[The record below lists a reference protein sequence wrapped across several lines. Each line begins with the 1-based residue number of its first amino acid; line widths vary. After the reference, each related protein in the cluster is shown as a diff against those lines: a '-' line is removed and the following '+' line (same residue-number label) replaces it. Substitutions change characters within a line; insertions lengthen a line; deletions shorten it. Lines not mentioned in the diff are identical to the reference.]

1 MGEHIQYNPELIRLG
16 NTIDGIIKPELSLLR
31 EYPYLRDVGNGT
43 LYLGVTY
50 FGPNTEENIK
60 DEWEK
65 YKKRLAKGALLSARQ
80 PQGGIGIIVSAWD
93 QELQGNMWECIVEGI
108 QPNFKLRFSDGRYGI
123 SSTYQQVPSDFQV
136 TDTMLGDCEKAF
148 SKEPLV
154 RPNRLMTD
162 DEYDEWLRIAESLPR
177 KKVYRVQEARGYQEY
192 RSFVNQYGQIGIE
205 RRPKF
210 GLGGDAV
217 ETQMPMMVGFRDLS
231 AGATICKVTT
241 YVHNPG
247 EKPIEP
253 VINFEHGLGEIQRV
267 AKGEQTS
274 LQ

>member
-1 MGEHIQYNPELIRLG
+1 MKIALDSQE
-16 NTIDGIIKPELSLLR
+16 DGVAIAAPQIGVSLR
-31 EYPYLRDVGNGT
+31 IFV
-43 LYLGVTY
+43 VS
-50 FGPNTEENIK
+50 
-60 DEWEK
+60 EK
-65 YKKRLAKGALLSARQ
+65 ALDIPDKKEDRKKRVKD
-80 PQGGIGIIVSAWD
+80 P
-93 QELQGNMWECIVEGI
+93 
-108 QPNFKLRFSDGRYGI
+108 
-123 SSTYQQVPSDFQV
+123 
-136 TDTMLGDCEKAF
+136 
-148 SKEPLV
+148 
-154 RPNRLMTD
+154 
-162 DEYDEWLRIAESLPR
+162 